1 MQPKNE
7 TLVAR
12 KTYERPHVSST
23 RQFETLALSCGKQG
37 PSGRDPDVCGTGSI
51 TRS

>member
-7 TLVAR
+7 SQAGLKA
-12 KTYERPHVSST
+12 YEKPHVSST
-23 RQFETLALSCGKQG
+23 RQFETLAVSCGKQA
-37 PSGRDPDVCGTGSI
+37 PTGRDPDVCGTGSI